1 MSEKNVIIIQSYV
14 PEYRKPF
21 FELLNSELLKSGIKL
36 QLQLDMKVFQTNSN
50 RDSVTTNVPTFI
62 GRTIHIP
69 IGRSSIV
76 VRWIRWQA
84 ISADLVVIEQAV
96 KDISNLFLL
105 LVRKVLRKKTV
116 VWGHGLDY
124 VVDAH
129 GTASKLRHQM
139 LKLATAAF
147 VYTDQAKL
155 ELSNG
160 GIRES
165 RLFSVQN
172 SIDTKE
178 LRRKILDLSPDEVRA
193 FIKEHNLSEFNLL
206 YLGTLSESKNIDLLL
221 ASVKYA
227 QSRQPNLRFLIVGD
241 GPLREKIEKF
251 VLENDWAVFLER
263 SETAKI
269 LALATASVM
278 VIAGRV
284 GLVATDSIASG
295 IPIVTVKNR
304 YHAPEFYYLEP
315 PQDSLECL
323 DTAES
328 LGQGIINSLQNEVNI
343 SLKTFLS
350 SKKDLFSVEMMVR
363 NFMTGLER
371 VLEE

>member
-1 MSEKNVIIIQSYV
+1 MQ
-14 PEYRKPF
+14 
-21 FELLNSELLKSGIKL
+21 SGIKL
-36 QLQLDMKVFQTNSN
+36 QLQLDMKVVERNTN

-62 GRTIHIP
+62 GRTVHMP

-84 ISADLVVIEQAV
+84 FAADLVVIEQAV
-96 KDISNLFLL
+96 KDISNLLLL
-105 LVRKVLRKKTV
+105 LVRRVLRKKTV

-124 VVDAH
+124 VVDDY

-139 LKLATAAF
+139 LKIATAAF

-155 ELSNG
+155 VLSND
-160 GIRES
+160 GIKES

-178 LRRKILDLSPDEVRA
+178 LSRKISDLSQEEVRA
-193 FIKEHNLSEFNLL
+193 FRKEHNLTEFNVL

-221 ASVKYA
+221 ASAQYA
-227 QSRQPNLRFLIVGD
+227 QSRQPDIRFLIVGD
-241 GPLREKIEKF
+241 GPLRKKIEKF
-251 VLENDWAVFLER
+251 VSENDWAVFLER

-315 PQDSLECL
+315 PQDSIECL

-328 LGQGIINSLQNEVNI
+328 LGQGIIKSLQPEVNI
-343 SLKTFLS
+343 SLKSFLS

-363 NFMTGLER
+363 NFMTGLKR
-371 VLEE
+371 VLEK